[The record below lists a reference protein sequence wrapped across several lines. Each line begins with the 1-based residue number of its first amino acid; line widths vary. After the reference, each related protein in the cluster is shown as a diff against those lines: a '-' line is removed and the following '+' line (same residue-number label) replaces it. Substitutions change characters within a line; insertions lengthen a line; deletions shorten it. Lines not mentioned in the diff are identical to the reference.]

1 MIFVDNGSITDPK
14 INLAIEEWLL
24 NNHNGRHFFFPFSNT
39 PCLVVGK
46 HQNAFAEANHSY
58 RRQHEIPLLRRIT
71 GGGTVYHD
79 LGNLNLSFIQPH
91 DPTLINNWKHFFKP
105 LVEYLEN
112 LGHQT
117 EINTRN
123 SLYVDGFKVAG
134 TAQYAGK
141 KGMISHAST
150 LWFANLTALN
160 KSLEITGQF
169 QSKAMPSVPAKT
181 ANILEILKEDLDMQQ
196 IIGRLKDLFLAHF
209 GDDGILKITPEI
221 IAEAETYREKYD
233 DWSWNF
239 GKSPDFTFTHDGI
252 ELSASEGRIRSL
264 SVDGK
269 EEVSAIG
276 LPLNTEI
283 LSSFLKNKKLIDV
296 IPLS

>member
-1 MIFVDNGSITDPK
+1 MIFVDNGSVTDPK

-91 DPTLINNWKHFFKP
+91 DSMLINNWKHFFEP
-105 LVEYLEN
+105 LVDYLEK

-233 DWSWNF
+233 NWSWNF
-239 GKSPDFTFTHDGI
+239 GKSPDFTFSHDGI

-264 SVDGK
+264 YVNGK

-283 LSSFLKNKKLIDV
+283 LSSFLKNKKLIEV